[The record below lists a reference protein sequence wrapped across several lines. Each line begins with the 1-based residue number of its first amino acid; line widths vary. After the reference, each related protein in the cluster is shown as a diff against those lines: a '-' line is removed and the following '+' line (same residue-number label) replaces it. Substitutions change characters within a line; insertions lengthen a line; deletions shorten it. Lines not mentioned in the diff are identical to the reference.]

1 MSEYKPK
8 PTTFSLR
15 RSVATP
21 DPLLETFNQLQQAE
35 QLRQQR
41 DFARAQSIC
50 ESLLERYPDYMGAL
64 HTLGLIFADQ
74 NNYEQALDCLVRA
87 TMLNPQNW
95 TTLIALGAVYS
106 QLGAYEMAA
115 HTLAQAQ
122 SIRPEDPHVLVAFG
136 DLYREQREYELAC
149 DVYRRALAKDGSLTS
164 AAIGLAWSYKNI
176 GANAEAG
183 AIFEGLIRSG
193 MRVLEPIRGLT
204 NLPASAV
211 KLDLLAAL
219 ESVLRDPGEV
229 KDAFEASVLFF
240 KAAALDRA
248 GRYPDAWK
256 HLVQANQMVFARTK
270 KGIPKLAEMRRASLA
285 SLRAYRARIA
295 DNDGRYAI
303 SLFILGPSG
312 CGKTT
317 MEELAGMF
325 DAVKRGYEN
334 PIVENT
340 VRRVSQTSNL
350 LTISLL
356 KQLPP
361 HLFPMFRKIYLNNL
375 AQRVGSQKVFTN
387 TLSSCIHDAAHI
399 ASVVP
404 NVRFVF
410 LKRNMEDNLLRIFMR
425 NYTGGNPYAFDLKA
439 ACEHIAWFNEMIDLL
454 AEKYSD
460 IARVIRYEDM
470 STNPAGALQVIA
482 GLCRLPIP
490 DKKPILSGDVDCA
503 APYREL
509 MAIELER

>member
-1 MSEYKPK
+1 M
-8 PTTFSLR
+8 
-15 RSVATP
+15 SVAMAE
-21 DPLLETFNQLQQAE
+21 PLLETFKQLQQAE
-35 QLRQQR
+35 QLRQHR

-64 HTLGLIFADQ
+64 HTLGLIFADR

-95 TTLIALGAVYS
+95 TTLIALGTVYS
-106 QLGAYEMAA
+106 RLGAYEIAA
-115 HTLAQAQ
+115 QTLAQAQ
-122 SIRPEDPHVLVAFG
+122 SIRPEDPHVFVAFG

-149 DVYRRALAKDGSLTS
+149 DVYRRALAKDSSLTS

-176 GANAEAG
+176 GAYAEAG
-183 AIFEGLIRSG
+183 TIFEGLIRRG

-219 ESVLRDPGEV
+219 ENVVRDPDED

-256 HLVQANQMVFARTK
+256 HLVLANRMVFACAKRS
-270 KGIPKLAEMRRASLA
+270 IPQLTEMRRASLTT
-285 SLRAYRARIA
+285 LRSYRAQYA
-295 DNDGRYAI
+295 ENDDRYPI
-303 SLFILGPSG
+303 SLFISGPSG

-317 MEELAGMF
+317 MEELANMF

-334 PIVENT
+334 PIVENA
-340 VRRVSQTSNL
+340 VRQASQTSNL

-361 HLFPMFRKIYLNNL
+361 QLYTLCREIYLNNL
-375 AQRVGSQKVFTN
+375 AQRVGSRKVFTN
-387 TLSSCIHDAAHI
+387 TLSTCIHDAAHI
-399 ASVVP
+399 ASVLP
-404 NVRFVF
+404 NVRFIF

-425 NYTGGNPYAFDLKA
+425 NYTSGNPYGADLKA
-439 ACEHIAWFNEMIDLL
+439 ARDHVLWFNEMIDLL
-454 AEKYSD
+454 AEKFPT
-460 IARVIRYEDM
+460 IVRVIRYEDM
-470 STNPAGALQVIA
+470 IRNPTGALRVIA
-482 GLCRLPIP
+482 DLCQLPMP
-490 DKKPILSGDVDCA
+490 DKSPSISGDVDCA

-509 MAIELER
+509 IAMELES

>member
-1 MSEYKPK
+1 M
-8 PTTFSLR
+8 
-15 RSVATP
+15 SVAMAE
-21 DPLLETFNQLQQAE
+21 PLLETFKQLQQAE

-50 ESLLERYPDYMGAL
+50 ESLLQRYPDYMGAL

-74 NNYEQALDCLVRA
+74 NNYDQALDCLVRA
-87 TMLNPQNW
+87 AMLNPQNW
-95 TTLIALGAVYS
+95 TTSIALGTVYS
-106 QLGAYEMAA
+106 RLGAYEMAA
-115 HTLAQAQ
+115 QSLAQAQ

-149 DVYRRALAKDGSLTS
+149 DVYRRALAKDSSLTS
-164 AAIGLAWSYKNI
+164 AAIGLAWSYKNL
-176 GANAEAG
+176 GAYAEAA
-183 AIFEGLIRSG
+183 AIFEGLIRRG
-193 MRVLEPIRGLT
+193 MRLLEPIRGLT

-219 ESVLRDPGEV
+219 KNVVRNPGED
-229 KDAFEASVLFF
+229 KDAFDASVLFF

-256 HLVQANQMVFARTK
+256 HLVQANRMVFVRAKRS
-270 KGIPKLAEMRRASLA
+270 IPKLAEMRHASLT
-285 SLRAYRARIA
+285 SLRAYRPQCAG
-295 DNDGRYAI
+295 DDDKYPV

-334 PIVENT
+334 PIVENA
-340 VRRVSQTSNL
+340 VRRASQTSNL
-350 LTISLL
+350 LTTSLL

-361 HLFPMFRKIYLNNL
+361 QLYPLCREIYLNNL

-387 TLSSCIHDAAHI
+387 TLSTCIHDAAHI
-399 ASVVP
+399 ASVLP
-404 NVRFVF
+404 NARFIF

-425 NYTGGNPYAFDLKA
+425 NYTSGNPYGADLKA
-439 ACEHIAWFNEMIDLL
+439 ARDHVLWFNEMIDLL
-454 AEKYSD
+454 ADKLPA
-460 IARVIRYEDM
+460 IVRVIRYEDM
-470 STNPAGALQVIA
+470 IGNPIGALQVIA

-490 DKKPILSGDVDCA
+490 DKPPMIGGDVDCA

-509 MAIELER
+509 MATELKC

>member
-15 RSVATP
+15 TSVATP

-149 DVYRRALAKDGSLTS
+149 DVYRRALAKDSSLTS

-176 GANAEAG
+176 GAYAEAG
-183 AIFEGLIRSG
+183 AIFEGLIRRG

-204 NLPASAV
+204 KSARV
-211 KLDLLAAL
+211 GGQTGPPRGIRK
-219 ESVLRDPGEV
+219 R
-229 KDAFEASVLFF
+229 
-240 KAAALDRA
+240 RA
-248 GRYPDAWK
+248 GS
-256 HLVQANQMVFARTK
+256 
-270 KGIPKLAEMRRASLA
+270 RR
-285 SLRAYRARIA
+285 
-295 DNDGRYAI
+295 G
-303 SLFILGPSG
+303 
-312 CGKTT
+312 
-317 MEELAGMF
+317 
-325 DAVKRGYEN
+325 
-334 PIVENT
+334 
-340 VRRVSQTSNL
+340 
-350 LTISLL
+350 
-356 KQLPP
+356 
-361 HLFPMFRKIYLNNL
+361 
-375 AQRVGSQKVFTN
+375 
-387 TLSSCIHDAAHI
+387 
-399 ASVVP
+399 
-404 NVRFVF
+404 
-410 LKRNMEDNLLRIFMR
+410 
-425 NYTGGNPYAFDLKA
+425 
-439 ACEHIAWFNEMIDLL
+439 
-454 AEKYSD
+454 
-460 IARVIRYEDM
+460 
-470 STNPAGALQVIA
+470 
-482 GLCRLPIP
+482 
-490 DKKPILSGDVDCA
+490 
-503 APYREL
+503 
-509 MAIELER
+509 

>member
-1 MSEYKPK
+1 MAE
-8 PTTFSLR
+8 
-15 RSVATP
+15 
-21 DPLLETFNQLQQAE
+21 PLLETFKQLQQAE

-41 DFARAQSIC
+41 DFTRAQSIC
-50 ESLLERYPDYMGAL
+50 ETLLERYPDYMGAL

-74 NNYEQALDCLVRA
+74 NNYDQALDCLVRA

-95 TTLIALGAVYS
+95 TTLIALGSVYS

-115 HTLAQAQ
+115 HTLAQAR
-122 SIRPEDPHVLVAFG
+122 SIRPEDPNILVAFG

-164 AAIGLAWSYKNI
+164 AAIGLAWSCKNI
-176 GANAEAG
+176 GAYTEAA
-183 AIFEGLIRSG
+183 AIFEGLIRRG
-193 MRVLEPIRGLT
+193 MRLLEPIRGLT

-219 ESVLRDPGEV
+219 ENVVRDFGED
-229 KDAFEASVLFF
+229 KDTFDTSVLFF

-248 GRYPDAWK
+248 GRAPEAWEC
-256 HLVQANQMVFARTK
+256 LVQANRMVFARTK
-270 KGIPKLAEMRRASLA
+270 KSIPKLVEMQRVSLA
-285 SLRAYRARIA
+285 SLRAYRARCA
-295 DNDGRYAI
+295 DNDDRYPI

-325 DAVKRGYEN
+325 GAVKRGYEN
-334 PIVENT
+334 PMVENA

-350 LTISLL
+350 LTVSLL

-361 HLFPMFRKIYLNNL
+361 QLYATFREIYLNNL
-375 AQRVGSQKVFTN
+375 ALRVGSRKVFTN
-387 TLSSCIHDAAHI
+387 TLSTCIYDAAHI
-399 ASVVP
+399 ASLVP
-404 NVRFVF
+404 NARFIF

-439 ACEHIAWFNEMIDLL
+439 ARDHVVWFNEMIDLL
-454 AEKYSD
+454 AEKFSD
-460 IARVIRYEDM
+460 IARVIRYEAMVGD
-470 STNPAGALQVIA
+470 PIGALRVIA
-482 GLCRLPIP
+482 DLCGLAMPERSPAV
-490 DKKPILSGDVDCA
+490 SGDVDCA

-509 MAIELER
+509 ITRELES